1 MLLVQT
7 NPSLCGFQI
16 APLLLFIS
24 NIAYLCQHTHK
35 LSDSCIL
42 NDLVFYSDNVYT
54 VFRVSSDNRGY
65 DPSCLRDPSQQLLQ
79 IASVLALVAADAQCK
94 EPCLLAFSARDSM
107 RMCRMHRST
116 ISHGMRRTHC
126 LEQ

>member
-7 NPSLCGFQI
+7 DPSLSGFQI
-16 APLLLFIS
+16 APLLLFVS

-42 NDLVFYSDNVYT
+42 IYIDKVYT
-54 VFRVSSDNRGY
+54 VYRVSIDIYGY
-65 DPSCLRDPSQQLLQ
+65 DPSCPTDPSQQLLQ
-79 IASVLALVAADAQCK
+79 IASVQALVAADEQCK

-107 RMCRMHRST
+107 RMCLYAQEHHITWHAQDSL
-116 ISHGMRRTHC
+116 S
-126 LEQ
+126 